1 MFDAGQQRDIRVNS
15 LCSRLSA
22 VAVCGGLLI
31 AGFGSVRAAQG
42 SDDAAD
48 PFIAHRAMLD
58 RNCVTCHNRVLKTAG
73 MMLDMANV
81 NAVGED
87 PALWERVFTKLS
99 LRAMPPVGAPR
110 PSEREYQ
117 ALLTYLQTEL
127 DRNGLD
133 NRDPGRS
140 PIRRLNRAEY
150 AHAVQDL
157 LDIEI
162 DAAALL
168 PPDNIGQGFDNIAE
182 VLSLSPLLME
192 RYMFAAGRVSRL
204 AVGPTSM
211 QPGSDTYQVSRDF
224 VQDARMGEEFP
235 FGSRGGTTVRH
246 YFPLDGE
253 YVVSA
258 KLQRNLEGY
267 IRGLQR
273 EHLLD
278 VRVDHQRVGLLTVG
292 GEVHGRPGP
301 VFTGNQNPMYAG
313 DADQTGYEFGADD
326 NLQVRFPAKA
336 GSHAISVT
344 FIDWGTIPTGIQ
356 TPELK
361 LIDIGSYK
369 GGEPAIASVTIA
381 GPFEAQGPGSTP
393 SRERIFACRPGP
405 AASPAEAEA
414 CAREILG
421 QLARRAYRRPA
432 TNNDLELLLA
442 LYRTGI
448 GDEEGFESGIQL
460 ALEGML
466 ASPDFLFRI
475 ERDPPGVVA
484 GAAYTV
490 SDLELASR
498 LSFFLWTSIP
508 DDELLGI
515 AEQGRLRE
523 PIILTEQVRRMM
535 VDPRFGRFIESF
547 SEQWLAV
554 RNVDIATPNPRVFPE
569 FDDELRIALKRE
581 MGLWFESMV
590 LEDRSVE
597 EILTSDYTYA
607 NERLARHYG
616 IADVSGDRYR
626 RVAVNRPERNGVLG
640 KGGLLLATSYN
651 NRTSPVLRG
660 KWVLENLLDMPP
672 PPPPDNVP
680 ALEVKDEGGKA
691 LTLKQA
697 MEQHRANVVCA
708 SCHKLMDPIGFALE
722 NFDAIGSFRTR
733 YDDADAVVDSSG
745 ILFDGS
751 EFSGTREFQKELLE
765 HSDWVTHT
773 VTKKLLTYALG
784 RGLEYYD
791 QPIVRDI
798 VQNAAPAR
806 HSWSSLIMGVVESTP
821 FQHRRAQQ

>member
-1 MFDAGQQRDIRVNS
+1 
-15 LCSRLSA
+15 
-22 VAVCGGLLI
+22 
-31 AGFGSVRAAQG
+31 
-42 SDDAAD
+42 
-48 PFIAHRAMLD
+48 MLD
-58 RNCVTCHNRVLKTAG
+58 RNCVSCHNRVLKTAG
-73 MMLDMANV
+73 LMLDMADV
-81 NAVGED
+81 NDVGED
-87 PALWERVFTKLS
+87 PVLWERVFTKLS
-99 LRAMPPVGAPR
+99 LRAMPPVGVPR
-110 PSEREYQ
+110 PSDSEYQ
-117 ALLTYLQTEL
+117 ALQTYLRTEL

-133 NRDPGRS
+133 KGDPGRA
-140 PIRRLNRAEY
+140 PIRRMNRVEY
-150 AHAVQDL
+150 AYAVQDL

-192 RYMFAAGRVSRL
+192 RYMFAAGRISRL
-204 AVGPTSM
+204 AVGLTSM
-211 QPGSDTYQVSRDF
+211 QPGSDTYQVSRDL
-224 VQDARMGEEFP
+224 VQNARMGEEFP
-235 FGSRGGTTVRH
+235 FGSRGGTTLRH
-246 YFPLDGE
+246 YFPLDGV
-253 YVVSA
+253 YVIGT

-273 EHLLD
+273 KHLLD
-278 VRVDHQRVGLLTVG
+278 IRVDDERIGLLTVG
-292 GEVHGRPGP
+292 GETHGRSGP

-336 GSHAISVT
+336 GTHVISVT
-344 FIDWGTIPTGIQ
+344 FVDQGTIPTGIQ
-356 TPELK
+356 MPELK

-369 GGEPAIASVTIA
+369 GGKPGLAGVTVA
-381 GPFEAQGPGSTP
+381 GPFEPQGPGSTP
-393 SRERIFACRPGP
+393 SRERIFTCRPGP
-405 AASPAEAEA
+405 AASPFDAET
-414 CAREILG
+414 CARNILG
-421 QLARRAYRRPA
+421 GLARRAYRRPV
-432 TNNDLELLLA
+432 TENDLELLLA
-442 LYRTGI
+442 LYRTGL
-448 GDEEGFESGIQL
+448 GDGKDFESGIQL

-475 ERDPPGVVA
+475 ERDPPGVFP
-484 GAAYTV
+484 GAAYPV
-490 SDLELASR
+490 SNLELASR
-498 LSFFLWTSIP
+498 LSFFLWNSIP
-508 DDELLGI
+508 DGELLET
-515 AEQGRLRE
+515 AEQGHLSE
-523 PIILTEQVRRMM
+523 PVILSKQVRRMM
-535 VDPRFGRFIESF
+535 ADPRFGRFIKNF

-554 RNVDIATPNPRVFPE
+554 RNVDIATPNPKVFPE
-569 FDDELRIALKRE
+569 FDDELRISLKRE

-597 EILTSDYTYA
+597 EILTSEYTYA
-607 NERLARHYG
+607 NERLASHYG
-616 IADVSGDRYR
+616 IADVRGDRYR

-672 PPPPDNVP
+672 PPPPNNVP

-691 LTLKQA
+691 MTLKQA
-697 MEQHRANVVCA
+697 MEQHRANIVCS

-751 EFSGTREFQKELLE
+751 EFPDTREFQLRLLE

-791 QPIVRDI
+791 QPVVRDI
-798 VQNAAPAR
+798 VQNAAPAGY
-806 HSWSSLIMGVVESTP
+806 SWSSIIIGVVESTP
-821 FQHRRAQQ
+821 FQQRRAQQ

>member
-1 MFDAGQQRDIRVNS
+1 
-15 LCSRLSA
+15 
-22 VAVCGGLLI
+22 
-31 AGFGSVRAAQG
+31 
-42 SDDAAD
+42 
-48 PFIAHRAMLD
+48 MLD
-58 RNCVTCHNRVLKTAG
+58 L
-73 MMLDMANV
+73 ANL
-81 NAVGED
+81 NDISDD
-87 PALWERVFTKLS
+87 PALWERVFMKLS
-99 LRAMPPVGAPR
+99 LRAMPPVGVPR
-110 PSEREYQ
+110 PSDGEYQ
-117 ALLTYLQTEL
+117 ALLTYLQSEL
-127 DRNGLD
+127 DRNGFD
-133 NRDPGRS
+133 KRDPGRS
-140 PIRRLNRAEY
+140 PIRRLNRTEY
-150 AHAVQDL
+150 ANAVQDL

-168 PPDNIGQGFDNIAE
+168 PPDKVGQGFDNIAE

-192 RYMFAAGRVSRL
+192 RYMFAAGRISRL

-211 QPGSDTYQVSRDF
+211 QPGSDTYQVSRDL

-253 YVVSA
+253 YVVST

-267 IRGLQR
+267 IRGMHR

-278 VRVDHQRVGLLTVG
+278 VRLDHRRVGLLTIG
-292 GEVHGRPGP
+292 GEVHGRSGP

-326 NLQVRFPAKA
+326 DLRIRFPAKA

-344 FIDWGTIPTGIQ
+344 FIDRGTIPTGIR

-369 GGEPAIASVTIA
+369 GGEPAIASVSIA
-381 GPFEAQGPGSTP
+381 GPYHAQGPGSTP

-405 AASPAEAEA
+405 AAFPDEAES
-414 CAREILG
+414 CARKILG
-421 QLARRAYRRPA
+421 QLARRAYRRPV

-448 GDEEGFESGIQL
+448 GKQLEFESGIQL

-475 ERDPPGVVA
+475 ERDPPGVA
-484 GAAYTV
+484 PGASYPV
-490 SDLELASR
+490 SDIELVSR

-508 DDELLGI
+508 DDELLAV
-515 AEQGRLRE
+515 AEQERLRE
-523 PIILTEQVRRMM
+523 PAILAEQVRRMM
-535 VDPRFGRFIESF
+535 RDPRFGRFIESF
-547 SEQWLAV
+547 SEQWLAM
-554 RNVDIATPNPRVFPE
+554 RNVDVATPNPKVFPE

-581 MGLWFESMV
+581 VALWFESMV

-597 EILTSDYTYA
+597 ELLTSDYTYV

-616 IADVSGDRYR
+616 MTDISGDRYR

-672 PPPPDNVP
+672 PPPPDNGP
-680 ALEVKDEGGKA
+680 ALSVKDDGGKEM
-691 LTLKQA
+691 TLKQA
-697 MEQHRANVVCA
+697 MEKHRANIVCS

-722 NFDAIGSFRTR
+722 NLDAIGSFRTR
-733 YDDADAVVDSSG
+733 YEDANALVDSSG

-751 EFSGTREFQKELLE
+751 EFLDTSEFQKELLE

-773 VTKKLLTYALG
+773 ITKKLLTYALG

-791 QPIVRDI
+791 QPTVRDI
-798 VQNAAPAR
+798 VQNAAPAQ

-821 FQHRRAQQ
+821 FQYRRAQQ